1 MPNADHPH
9 NVMILLRAWLHRDE
23 PDDAAA
29 AMLRLGITSGD
40 ALRETLLAATGMLA
54 GLATLHAVDTDR
66 PLDAVLD
73 DIELLVMAAT
83 DPELQ

>member
-1 MPNADHPH
+1 
-9 NVMILLRAWLHRDE
+9 
-23 PDDAAA
+23 
-29 AMLRLGITSGD
+29 
-40 ALRETLLAATGMLA
+40 MLA
-54 GLATLHAVDTDR
+54 GLATLHVVDTDR

>member
-1 MPNADHPH
+1 
-9 NVMILLRAWLHRDE
+9 
-23 PDDAAA
+23 
-29 AMLRLGITSGD
+29 MLRLGITDPCG
-40 ALRETLLAATGMLA
+40 LRATLLSATGMLA

-83 DPELQ
+83 DPELT